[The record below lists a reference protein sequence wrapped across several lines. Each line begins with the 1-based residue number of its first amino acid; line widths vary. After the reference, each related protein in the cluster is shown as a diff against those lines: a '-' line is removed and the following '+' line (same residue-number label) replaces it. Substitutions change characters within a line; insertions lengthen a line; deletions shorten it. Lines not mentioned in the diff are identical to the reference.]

1 MKYLLSLLFLG
12 SMAACIEKPT
22 DHFVLRGT
30 VPGAIDS
37 TEVTLASYKEYHKKI
52 ASGYVINGRFELQGK
67 VNTPVYCRLSMNDQ
81 HANTNKESKDKSP
94 NKYVEIGFFVE
105 NGNLTFQ
112 TPHIDSLPQSFWLY
126 DIRKEKNYTLKGS
139 VAQDIFYQY
148 QQQTISP
155 RHEIESLNKAYMEN
169 GNVENFK
176 TSYAKQIKL
185 ENQTKEFIRSHQ
197 NLAVNLYLAEQLKK
211 KPFTYDQ
218 AYLDELTE
226 FFAPYQD
233 TCLALQQFRQYLQTA
248 RTFVQGK
255 ALRDGDMTTPD
266 GKKATLL
273 SQLKKDHHTVI
284 DFWASWCGPCRA
296 SFPHLREMHKTYGEK
311 VTFISLSVDKSEK
324 DWQKALEEEKLPWN
338 QYLAT
343 PELSKDTRTNYNL
356 NSIPTFLVIDPRGK
370 IIYSGSNS
378 GELEIMLEK
387 I

>member
-1 MKYLLSLLFLG
+1 M
-12 SMAACIEKPT
+12 
-22 DHFVLRGT
+22 
-30 VPGAIDS
+30 
-37 TEVTLASYKEYHKKI
+37 
-52 ASGYVINGRFELQGK
+52 
-67 VNTPVYCRLSMNDQ
+67 
-81 HANTNKESKDKSP
+81 
-94 NKYVEIGFFVE
+94 EIGFFVE

-148 QQQTISP
+148 QQQTISL

-255 ALRDGDMTTPD
+255 ALRDGEMTTPD
-266 GKKATLL
+266 GKKA
-273 SQLKKDHHTVI
+273 S
-284 DFWASWCGPCRA
+284 
-296 SFPHLREMHKTYGEK
+296 
-311 VTFISLSVDKSEK
+311 
-324 DWQKALEEEKLPWN
+324 
-338 QYLAT
+338 
-343 PELSKDTRTNYNL
+343 SK
-356 NSIPTFLVIDPRGK
+356 K
-370 IIYSGSNS
+370 IITR
-378 GELEIMLEK
+378 
-387 I
+387 